1 VAREFVV
8 REGRERDFERVFGRD
23 GIWSETLKSSPG
35 YVGSTLRM
43 ELEFA
48 AGRRYKVFDYWKA
61 HEDFEGF
68 RRHRRQDLERFNLLV
83 AGEGLIDRETLLGSF
98 YQDDSDWDED
108 TGLISA

>member
-1 VAREFVV
+1 
-8 REGRERDFERVFGRD
+8 
-23 GIWSETLKSSPG
+23 
-35 YVGSTLRM
+35 M